1 MAKGCNLHPFAF
13 FQKNMEIADKIY
25 FNFRKAIDR
34 FGLIEE
40 NDKIMVG
47 LSGGKD
53 SLALIEFLA
62 RKQRAHRPNFSI
74 VAVHISMSNIPYQ
87 AEIEYL
93 KEYCKAHNV
102 DFIHDITS
110 FDSSTD
116 KRKTPCFL
124 CSWTR
129 RKRMFALAKELKCNK
144 IALGH
149 HLDDMLQTLLMN
161 LTFQGSFSTM
171 PPMLT
176 MNKFD
181 MKVIRPLCLVEE
193 SLIAELANTRNYKK
207 QAKNCPY
214 ESDSHRH
221 SIETVLEQMVQLNP
235 NAKSSLLRAMTNIQ
249 TDYLPK
255 EVKKAEQIAS
265 EQQINQS

>member
-1 MAKGCNLHPFAF
+1 
-13 FQKNMEIADKIY
+13 MEKIADKIY
-25 FNFRKAIDR
+25 YNFRIAIER
-34 FGLIEE
+34 YGLIEE
-40 NDKIMVG
+40 NDKIMIG

-53 SLALIEFLA
+53 SLALVEFLA
-62 RKQRAHRPNFSI
+62 RKRRAKKPDFSL
-74 VAVHISMSNIPYQ
+74 VAVHISMDNIPYQ

-93 KEYCKAHNV
+93 REYCQSYDV
-102 DFIHDITS
+102 EFLHDTTS
-110 FDSSTD
+110 FDPSTD

-129 RKRMFALAKELKCNK
+129 RKRMFALAKELNCNK

-149 HLDDMLQTLLMN
+149 HLDDMLHTLLMN

-171 PPMLT
+171 PPLLT

-193 SLIAELANTRNYKK
+193 TQITELAQLRAYKK
-207 QAKNCPY
+207 QKKNCPY
-214 ESDSHRH
+214 ETDSHRT
-221 SIETVLEQMVQLNP
+221 SVQTLLNQMIQLNP

-249 TDYLPK
+249 TDYLPR
-255 EVKKAEQIAS
+255 EQEIVG
-265 EQQINQS
+265 

>member
-1 MAKGCNLHPFAF
+1 
-13 FQKNMEIADKIY
+13 MEKIADKIY
-25 FNFRKAIDR
+25 YNFRKAIER
-34 FGLIEE
+34 YGLIDE
-40 NDKIMVG
+40 NDKIMIG

-53 SLALIEFLA
+53 SLALVEFLA
-62 RKQRAHRPNFSI
+62 RKKRAKKPNFSL
-74 VAVHISMSNIPYQ
+74 VAVHISMDNIPYQ

-93 KEYCKAHNV
+93 REYCQSFEV
-102 DFIHDITS
+102 EFLHDTTS
-110 FDSSTD
+110 FDPSTD

-129 RKRMFALAKELKCNK
+129 RKRMFALAKELNCNK

-149 HLDDMLQTLLMN
+149 HLDDMLHTLLMN

-193 SLIAELANTRNYKK
+193 TQITELARLRAYKK
-207 QAKNCPY
+207 QKNNCPY
-214 ESDSHRH
+214 ETDSHRT
-221 SIETVLEQMVQLNP
+221 SVQTLLDQMIQLNP

-255 EVKKAEQIAS
+255 EGEI
-265 EQQINQS
+265 IG

>member
-1 MAKGCNLHPFAF
+1 
-13 FQKNMEIADKIY
+13 MEKIADKIY
-25 FNFRKAIDR
+25 YNFRKAIER
-34 FGLIEE
+34 YGLIEE
-40 NDKIMVG
+40 NDKIMIG

-53 SLALIEFLA
+53 SLALVEFLA
-62 RKQRAHRPNFSI
+62 RKRRAKKPDFSL
-74 VAVHISMSNIPYQ
+74 VAVHISMDNIPYQ

-93 KEYCKAHNV
+93 REYCQSYDV
-102 DFIHDITS
+102 EFLHDTTS
-110 FDSSTD
+110 FDPSTD

-129 RKRMFALAKELKCNK
+129 RKRMFALAKELNCNK

-149 HLDDMLQTLLMN
+149 HLDDMLHTLLMN

-171 PPMLT
+171 PPLLT

-193 SLIAELANTRNYKK
+193 TQITELAQLRAYKK
-207 QAKNCPY
+207 QKNNCPY
-214 ESDSHRH
+214 ETDSHRT
-221 SIETVLEQMVQLNP
+221 SVQTLLDQMIQLNP

-249 TDYLPK
+249 TDYLPR
-255 EVKKAEQIAS
+255 EQEIVG
-265 EQQINQS
+265 

>member
-1 MAKGCNLHPFAF
+1 M
-13 FQKNMEIADKIY
+13 I
-25 FNFRKAIDR
+25 
-34 FGLIEE
+34 
-40 NDKIMVG
+40 G

-53 SLALIEFLA
+53 SLALVEFLA
-62 RKQRAHRPNFSI
+62 RKRRAKKPDFSL
-74 VAVHISMSNIPYQ
+74 VAVHISMDNIPYQ

-93 KEYCKAHNV
+93 REYCQSYDV
-102 DFIHDITS
+102 EFLHDTTS
-110 FDSSTD
+110 FDPSTD

-129 RKRMFALAKELKCNK
+129 RKRMFALAKELNCNK

-149 HLDDMLQTLLMN
+149 HLDDMLHTLLMN

-171 PPMLT
+171 PPLLT

-193 SLIAELANTRNYKK
+193 TQITELAQLRAYKK
-207 QAKNCPY
+207 QKNNCPY
-214 ESDSHRH
+214 ETDSHRT
-221 SIETVLEQMVQLNP
+221 SVQTLLDQMIQLNP

-249 TDYLPK
+249 TDYLPR
-255 EVKKAEQIAS
+255 EQEIVG
-265 EQQINQS
+265 

>member
-1 MAKGCNLHPFAF
+1 
-13 FQKNMEIADKIY
+13 MEKIADKIY
-25 FNFRKAIDR
+25 YNFRKAIER
-34 FGLIEE
+34 YGLIDE
-40 NDKIMVG
+40 NDKIMIG

-53 SLALIEFLA
+53 SLALVEFLA
-62 RKQRAHRPNFSI
+62 RKRRAKKPNFSL
-74 VAVHISMSNIPYQ
+74 VAVHISMDNIPYQ

-93 KEYCKAHNV
+93 REYCQSFEV
-102 DFIHDITS
+102 EFLHDTTS
-110 FDSSTD
+110 FDPSTD

-129 RKRMFALAKELKCNK
+129 RKRMFALAKELNCNK

-149 HLDDMLQTLLMN
+149 HLDDMLHTLLMN

-193 SLIAELANTRNYKK
+193 TQIAELARLRAYKK
-207 QAKNCPY
+207 QKNNCPY
-214 ESDSHRH
+214 ETDSHRT
-221 SIETVLEQMVQLNP
+221 SVQTLLDQMIQLNP

-255 EVKKAEQIAS
+255 RVR
-265 EQQINQS
+265 

>member
-1 MAKGCNLHPFAF
+1 
-13 FQKNMEIADKIY
+13 MEKIADKIY
-25 FNFRKAIDR
+25 YNFRKAIER
-34 FGLIEE
+34 YGLIEE
-40 NDKIMVG
+40 NDKIMIG

-53 SLALIEFLA
+53 SLALVEFLA
-62 RKQRAHRPNFSI
+62 RKRRAKKPDFSL
-74 VAVHISMSNIPYQ
+74 VAVHISMDNIPYQ

-93 KEYCKAHNV
+93 QEYCQSYDV
-102 DFIHDITS
+102 EFLHDTTS
-110 FDSSTD
+110 FDPSTD

-129 RKRMFALAKELKCNK
+129 RKRMFALAKELNCNK

-149 HLDDMLQTLLMN
+149 HLDDMLHTLLMN

-171 PPMLT
+171 PPLLT

-193 SLIAELANTRNYKK
+193 SQIAELAQLRAYKK
-207 QAKNCPY
+207 QKNNCPY
-214 ESDSHRH
+214 ETDSHRT
-221 SIETVLEQMVQLNP
+221 SVQTLLDQMTLLNP

-255 EVKKAEQIAS
+255 EQEIVG
-265 EQQINQS
+265 

>member
-1 MAKGCNLHPFAF
+1 
-13 FQKNMEIADKIY
+13 MEKIADKIY
-25 FNFRKAIDR
+25 YNFRKAIER
-34 FGLIEE
+34 YGLIEE
-40 NDKIMVG
+40 NDKIMIG

-53 SLALIEFLA
+53 SLALVEFLA
-62 RKQRAHRPNFSI
+62 RKRRAKKPDFSL
-74 VAVHISMSNIPYQ
+74 VAVHISMDNIPYQ

-93 KEYCKAHNV
+93 REYCQSYDV
-102 DFIHDITS
+102 EFLHDTTS
-110 FDSSTD
+110 FDPSTD

-129 RKRMFALAKELKCNK
+129 RKRMFALAKELNCNK

-149 HLDDMLQTLLMN
+149 HLDDMLHTLLMN

-171 PPMLT
+171 PPLLT

-193 SLIAELANTRNYKK
+193 TQITELAQLRAYKK
-207 QAKNCPY
+207 QKKNCPY
-214 ESDSHRH
+214 ETDSHRT
-221 SIETVLEQMVQLNP
+221 SVQTLLDQMTLLNP

-255 EVKKAEQIAS
+255 EQEIVG
-265 EQQINQS
+265 

>member
-1 MAKGCNLHPFAF
+1 
-13 FQKNMEIADKIY
+13 MEKIADKIY
-25 FNFRKAIDR
+25 YNFRKAIER
-34 FGLIEE
+34 YGLIEE
-40 NDKIMVG
+40 NDKIMIG

-53 SLALIEFLA
+53 SLALVEFLA
-62 RKQRAHRPNFSI
+62 RKRRAKKPDFSL
-74 VAVHISMSNIPYQ
+74 VAVHISMDNIPYQ

-93 KEYCKAHNV
+93 REYCQS
-102 DFIHDITS
+102 HDVEFLHDTTS
-110 FDSSTD
+110 FDPSTD

-129 RKRMFALAKELKCNK
+129 RKRMFALAKELNCNK

-149 HLDDMLQTLLMN
+149 HLDDMLHTLLMN

-171 PPMLT
+171 PPLLT

-193 SLIAELANTRNYKK
+193 SQISELAQLRAYKK
-207 QAKNCPY
+207 QKNNCPY
-214 ESDSHRH
+214 ETDSHRT
-221 SIETVLEQMVQLNP
+221 SVQTLLDQMTLLNP

-249 TDYLPK
+249 TNYLPR
-255 EVKKAEQIAS
+255 EQEIVG
-265 EQQINQS
+265 

>member
-1 MAKGCNLHPFAF
+1 
-13 FQKNMEIADKIY
+13 MEKIADKIY
-25 FNFRKAIDR
+25 YNFRKAIER
-34 FGLIEE
+34 YGLIDE
-40 NDKIMVG
+40 NDKIMIG

-53 SLALIEFLA
+53 SLALVEFLA
-62 RKQRAHRPNFSI
+62 RKRRAKKPNFSL
-74 VAVHISMSNIPYQ
+74 VAVHISMDNIPYQ

-93 KEYCKAHNV
+93 REYCQSFEV
-102 DFIHDITS
+102 EFLHDTTS
-110 FDSSTD
+110 FDPSTD

-129 RKRMFALAKELKCNK
+129 RKRMFALAKELNCNK

-149 HLDDMLQTLLMN
+149 HLDDMLHTLLMN

-193 SLIAELANTRNYKK
+193 TQIAELARLRAYKK
-207 QAKNCPY
+207 QKNNCPY
-214 ESDSHRH
+214 ETDSHRT
-221 SIETVLEQMVQLNP
+221 SVQTLLDQMIRLNP

-255 EVKKAEQIAS
+255 ES
-265 EQQINQS
+265 EIIG

>member
-1 MAKGCNLHPFAF
+1 
-13 FQKNMEIADKIY
+13 MEKIADKIY
-25 FNFRKAIDR
+25 YNFRKAIER
-34 FGLIEE
+34 YGLIEE
-40 NDKIMVG
+40 NDKIMIG

-53 SLALIEFLA
+53 SLALVEFLA
-62 RKQRAHRPNFSI
+62 RKRRAKKPDFSL
-74 VAVHISMSNIPYQ
+74 VAVHISMDNIPYQ

-93 KEYCKAHNV
+93 REYCQSYDV
-102 DFIHDITS
+102 EFLHDTTS
-110 FDSSTD
+110 FDPSTD

-129 RKRMFALAKELKCNK
+129 RKRMFALAKELNCNK

-149 HLDDMLQTLLMN
+149 HLDDMLHTLLMN

-171 PPMLT
+171 PPLLT

-193 SLIAELANTRNYKK
+193 TQITELAQLRAYKK
-207 QAKNCPY
+207 QKKNCPY
-214 ESDSHRH
+214 ETDSHRT
-221 SIETVLEQMVQLNP
+221 SVQTLLDQMTLLNP

-249 TDYLPK
+249 TDYLPR
-255 EVKKAEQIAS
+255 EQEIVG
-265 EQQINQS
+265 

>member
-1 MAKGCNLHPFAF
+1 
-13 FQKNMEIADKIY
+13 MEKIADKIY
-25 FNFRKAIDR
+25 YNFRKAIER
-34 FGLIEE
+34 YGLIDE
-40 NDKIMVG
+40 NDKIMIG

-53 SLALIEFLA
+53 SLALVEFLA
-62 RKQRAHRPNFSI
+62 RKKRAKKPNFSL
-74 VAVHISMSNIPYQ
+74 VAVHISMDNIPYQ

-93 KEYCKAHNV
+93 REYCQSFEV
-102 DFIHDITS
+102 EFLHDTTS
-110 FDSSTD
+110 FDPSTD

-129 RKRMFALAKELKCNK
+129 RKRMFALAKELNCNK

-149 HLDDMLQTLLMN
+149 HLDDMLHTLLMN

-193 SLIAELANTRNYKK
+193 TQIAELARLRAYKK
-207 QAKNCPY
+207 QKNNCPY
-214 ESDSHRH
+214 ETDSHRT
-221 SIETVLEQMVQLNP
+221 SVQTLLDQMIQLNP

-249 TDYLPK
+249 TDYLPR
-255 EVKKAEQIAS
+255 EQEIVG
-265 EQQINQS
+265 

>member
-1 MAKGCNLHPFAF
+1 
-13 FQKNMEIADKIY
+13 MEKIADKIY
-25 FNFRKAIDR
+25 YNFRKAIER
-34 FGLIEE
+34 YGLIEE
-40 NDKIMVG
+40 NDKIMIG

-53 SLALIEFLA
+53 SLALVEFLA
-62 RKQRAHRPNFSI
+62 RKRRAKKPDFSL
-74 VAVHISMSNIPYQ
+74 VAVHISMDNIPYQ

-93 KEYCKAHNV
+93 REYCQSYDV
-102 DFIHDITS
+102 EFLHDTTS
-110 FDSSTD
+110 FDPSTD

-129 RKRMFALAKELKCNK
+129 RKRMFALAKELNCNK

-149 HLDDMLQTLLMN
+149 HLDDMLHTLLMN

-171 PPMLT
+171 PPLLT

-193 SLIAELANTRNYKK
+193 SQISELAQLRAYKK
-207 QAKNCPY
+207 QKNNCPY
-214 ESDSHRH
+214 ETDSHRT
-221 SIETVLEQMVQLNP
+221 SVQTLLDQMTLLNP

-249 TDYLPK
+249 TNYLPR
-255 EVKKAEQIAS
+255 EQEIVG
-265 EQQINQS
+265 

>member
-1 MAKGCNLHPFAF
+1 
-13 FQKNMEIADKIY
+13 MEKIADKIY
-25 FNFRKAIDR
+25 YNFRKAIER
-34 FGLIEE
+34 YGLIEE
-40 NDKIMVG
+40 NDKIMIG

-53 SLALIEFLA
+53 SLALVEFLA
-62 RKQRAHRPNFSI
+62 RKRRAKKPDFSL
-74 VAVHISMSNIPYQ
+74 VAVHISMDNIPYQ

-93 KEYCKAHNV
+93 REYCQSYDV
-102 DFIHDITS
+102 EFLHDTTS
-110 FDSSTD
+110 FDPSTD

-129 RKRMFALAKELKCNK
+129 RKRMFALAKELNCNK

-149 HLDDMLQTLLMN
+149 HLDDMLHTLLMN

-171 PPMLT
+171 PPLLT

-193 SLIAELANTRNYKK
+193 TQITELAQLRAYKK
-207 QAKNCPY
+207 QKKNCPY
-214 ESDSHRH
+214 ETDSHRT
-221 SIETVLEQMVQLNP
+221 SVQTLLNQMIQLNP

-249 TDYLPK
+249 TDYLPR
-255 EVKKAEQIAS
+255 EQEIVG
-265 EQQINQS
+265 